1 VEWSCYLFLPLLRR
15 KRICRHLDVRS
26 LYFLP
31 ITSDMLTS
39 EIVKAAYNAEFG
51 HQSGYQLHPLGNV
64 WLMRQ
69 HRACT
74 RATEMSGVI
83 ITDEV
88 RSLIAA
94 SLFHHLASL
103 SNGKYGFDELAKR
116 IEHSIGR
123 LRKEDPEHTSII
135 VVSCPSLGT
144 KRRFIT

>member
-1 VEWSCYLFLPLLRR
+1 VGWICSLFLPLLRR
-15 KRICRHLDVRS
+15 KSICRHLVVRS

-31 ITSDMLTS
+31 IIFDMLTS
-39 EIVKAAYNAEFG
+39 EIVEAAYNAEFG

-94 SLFHHLASL
+94 SLFHHLDSL
-103 SNGKYGFDELAKR
+103 SNGKYEFEELAKR
-116 IEHSIGR
+116 IEDSVGG
-123 LRKEDPEHTSII
+123 LREEDPGHTSII
-135 VVSCPSLGT
+135 VVSCPSLGLQ
-144 KRRFIT
+144 RRFTA